1 MLPRFRR
8 RVAFT
13 EERALASQTA
23 INVVVWSKPVLLVGV
38 VSMLIFYERFIESR
52 LGRIE
57 DKVDLVDRRVSPIE
71 GRIKFE

>member
-1 MLPRFRR
+1 M
-8 RVAFT
+8 
-13 EERALASQTA
+13 ASQTA